1 VPAYN
6 DAFSDHW
13 GYVPHTLEKE
23 KHRLAAPGFRAKDN
37 LLAIDQDGNI
47 AGLCIVMFPQMESD
61 MLDKNP
67 PMIDDLAVT
76 HAYRRRGLGRALL
89 LAGMRH
95 IHDQGFSAASLAVDA
110 DNPNQALR
118 LYKSVG
124 FQIISRSTV
133 YRKELC
139 CDL

>member
-47 AGLCIVMFPQMESD
+47 AGLCIVMFPQM
-61 MLDKNP
+61 KA
-67 PMIDDLAVT
+67 ICWTKT
-76 HAYRRRGLGRALL
+76 H
-89 LAGMRH
+89 
-95 IHDQGFSAASLAVDA
+95 
-110 DNPNQALR
+110 P
-118 LYKSVG
+118 
-124 FQIISRSTV
+124 
-133 YRKELC
+133 
-139 CDL
+139 